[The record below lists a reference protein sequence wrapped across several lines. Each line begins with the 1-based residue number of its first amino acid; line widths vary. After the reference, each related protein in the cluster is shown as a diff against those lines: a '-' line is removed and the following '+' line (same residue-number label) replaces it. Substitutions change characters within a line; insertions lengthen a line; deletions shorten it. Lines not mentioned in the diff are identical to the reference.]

1 MARRTGPRLSCEA
14 SPKTPSAGVR
24 GDGSHGGVAAA
35 AGELGEVPE
44 VTDNGQ
50 PLLKVKDLHVH
61 YGEVH
66 ALKGIDL
73 EVRAG
78 EIVTLLGANGAGKST
93 TIKAIMG
100 LLRPTSGSITFAGEP
115 ITGMEAHTVSR
126 KGIGLSPEG
135 RRVLGSLTVRE
146 NLLLGAY
153 ARRDRKAVEQDVEMW
168 LSAFPD
174 LRHRAQQMAGTL
186 SGGEQQMLAI
196 ARALMGKPRL
206 LLLDEPSL
214 GMAPLII
221 QSMRETIR
229 AISEQKHT
237 TVLLVEQNVDL
248 ALRLATRGYVLALGQ
263 IVYSGLRSELRNSSA
278 VQAAYLGEASQA

>member
-1 MARRTGPRLSCEA
+1 MSVNPKF
-14 SPKTPSAGVR
+14 SPK
-24 GDGSHGGVAAA
+24 GDLKSSPDGVAGDVRSTGRVAA
-35 AGELGEVPE
+35 AGEPVQVTEVN
-44 VTDNGQ
+44 DNSQ
-50 PLLKVKDLHVH
+50 PLLEVRDLHVH
-61 YGEVH
+61 YGQVH
-66 ALKGIDL
+66 ALRGINL

-93 TIKAIMG
+93 TIMAIMG
-100 LLRPTSGSITFAGEP
+100 LLKPTSGSIILAGES
-115 ITGMEAHTVSR
+115 ITGMEAHAVAR

-135 RRVLGSLTVRE
+135 RRVLGSLTVQE
-146 NLLLGAY
+146 NLLLGGY
-153 ARRDRKAVEQDVEMW
+153 ARRDRKAVEQDLEKW
-168 LSAFPD
+168 LSVFPR
-174 LRHRAQQMAGTL
+174 LRDRVQQMAWTL

-229 AISEQKHT
+229 EISKQEQM

-248 ALRLATRGYVLALGQ
+248 ALRLATRGYVLALGR
-263 IVYSGLRSELRNSSA
+263 IVYSGSRSELQNSSA
-278 VQAAYLGEASQA
+278 VQAAYLGEESQA

>member
-1 MARRTGPRLSCEA
+1 MAYMKDSGN
-14 SPKTPSAGVR
+14 GVR
-24 GDGSHGGVAAA
+24 GSVTRTGAVAT
-35 AGELGEVPE
+35 AGEAANVNE
-44 VTDNGQ
+44 VTDNSQ
-50 PLLKVKDLHVH
+50 PLLEIKNLHVH
-61 YGEVH
+61 YGQVH

-93 TIKAIMG
+93 TIMAIMG
-100 LLRPTSGSITFAGEP
+100 LLKPTSGSIMFAGES
-115 ITGMEAHTVSR
+115 ITGMEAHAISR

-146 NLLLGAY
+146 NLLLGGY
-153 ARRDRKAVEQDVEMW
+153 ARKDRKAVDHDLERW
-168 LSAFPD
+168 LSVFPRLGD
-174 LRHRAQQMAGTL
+174 RVQQMAWTL

-221 QSMRETIR
+221 ESMRETIR
-229 AISEQKHT
+229 AISEQEQM

-263 IVYSGLRSELRNSSA
+263 IVYSGLRSELRNSEA
-278 VQAAYLGEASQA
+278 VQTAYLGEASQS

>member
-1 MARRTGPRLSCEA
+1 MPVNPKFSRKADLKSTPDGLAGDVRSTGA
-14 SPKTPSAGVR
+14 
-24 GDGSHGGVAAA
+24 VAAV
-35 AGELGEVPE
+35 GEPVQVTE
-44 VTDNGQ
+44 VTDNSQ
-50 PLLKVKDLHVH
+50 PLLEVRDLHVN
-61 YGEVH
+61 YGQVQ
-66 ALKGIDL
+66 ALRGINL

-93 TIKAIMG
+93 TIMAIMG
-100 LLRPTSGSITFAGEP
+100 LLKPTSGSIMLAGES
-115 ITGMEAHTVSR
+115 ITGMEAHAVAR

-135 RRVLGSLTVRE
+135 RRVLGSLTVQE
-146 NLLLGAY
+146 NLLLGGY
-153 ARRDRKAVEQDVEMW
+153 ARRDRKAVEHDLEKW
-168 LSAFPD
+168 LSVFPR
-174 LRHRAQQMAGTL
+174 LRDRVQQMAWTL

-229 AISEQKHT
+229 TISKQEQM

-248 ALRLATRGYVLALGQ
+248 ALRLATRGYVLALGR
-263 IVYSGLRSELRNSSA
+263 IVYSGSRSELRNSSA
-278 VQAAYLGEASQA
+278 VQAAYLGEESQA